1 VRAREAT
8 TWVVV
13 LFAVC
18 LSLGYL
24 VPHSANLAL
33 AAAAAVTLAG
43 IALFDP
49 VLLPLVSMPLLV
61 VSNRIGGG
69 GLNLSLADAALFA
82 AFWPAL
88 LFGRRPYTRL
98 MRSALW
104 LCGIYQ
110 LGSLF
115 TVLANP
121 YRQNTV
127 EWFHAALL
135 VGGALVVG
143 WAVGASGR
151 AHLGVGLFVLAC
163 VAIGLN
169 ATVLGAAQGFSN
181 PVYPSFPVPLAKN
194 FAGPILSWAA
204 LICFA
209 RPPWLRWPSWAT
221 VPAFVIC
228 TLGTFATQSRQAL
241 IGLGVGMVIIAFRPG
256 LGRHLGRKLLL
267 FATIPL
273 LAVGASSV
281 RSDLS
286 GKDQFNSTALRLPG
300 LEGGLQV
307 WRTDPWFGAGLR
319 WWIGSPQANGFQPPS
334 VFIEVLSSVGLV
346 GFAAFTIL
354 MLGSL
359 AIAWRIEPVV
369 GTLAVAIIA
378 SRIVQSQFDQF
389 WVSSLVST
397 PFVLLGVCLGVQAYN
412 ARTARADDLAGTVVA
427 PAPQVTTAP
436 PFATAPA
443 VTTAAPVTRL
453 RTPSSRP

>member
-1 VRAREAT
+1 MKGGRAREAT

-13 LFAVC
+13 LFTVC
-18 LSLGYL
+18 LSLAYL
-24 VPHSANLAL
+24 VPHSSKLSVV
-33 AAAAAVTLAG
+33 AAVAVALAG
-43 IALFDP
+43 IALYDP
-49 VLLPLVSMPLLV
+49 VLLPLVAMPLLV

-88 LFGRRPYTRL
+88 FFGRRPYTRL
-98 MRSALW
+98 MRTALW

-110 LGSLF
+110 FGSLF
-115 TVLANP
+115 TVIANP
-121 YRQNTV
+121 YRQNTT

-143 WAVGASGR
+143 WTVGASGR
-151 AHLGVGLFVLAC
+151 ANLGVGLFVLAC
-163 VAIGLN
+163 VAIGVD
-169 ATVLGAAQGFSN
+169 AVVLGAAQGFAS
-181 PVYPSFPVPLAKN
+181 PVYPTFPVPLAKN
-194 FAGPILSWAA
+194 FAGPLLSWAA
-204 LICFA
+204 LVCFA
-209 RPPWLRWPSWAT
+209 LPSWLRWPTWAT

-241 IGLGVGMVIIAFRPG
+241 VGLGVGMVIIAFRPG
-256 LGRHLGRKLLL
+256 MGRRLGRKLLL
-267 FATIPL
+267 IATTPIML
-273 LAVGASSV
+273 VVVASV

-286 GKDQFNSTALRLPG
+286 GENQFNSTALRVPG
-300 LEGGLQV
+300 LEAGLEV

-319 WWIGSPQANGFQPPS
+319 WWIGSPHANGFQPPS

-346 GFAAFTIL
+346 GFAAFAVL

-389 WVSSLVST
+389 WVSSLVSV

-412 ARTARADDLAGTVVA
+412 ARTGRAQLIAGELEPPASFREVPSPARSDSLGLAGRA
-427 PAPQVTTAP
+427 
-436 PFATAPA
+436 
-443 VTTAAPVTRL
+443 
-453 RTPSSRP
+453 

>member
-1 VRAREAT
+1 MTWVRARAAT
-8 TWVVV
+8 TWAVA

-18 LSLGYL
+18 LSLAYL
-24 VPHSANLAL
+24 VPNSPNLAL
-33 AAAAAVTLAG
+33 AGAAAVALAG
-43 IALFDP
+43 IALYDP
-49 VLLPLVSMPLLV
+49 VLLPLVAMPLLV
-61 VSNRIGGG
+61 VSNRVGGG
-69 GLNLSLADAALFA
+69 GLNLSMADAALFA

-88 LFGRRPYTRL
+88 FFGRRPYTRL
-98 MRSALW
+98 MRTALW

-110 LGSLF
+110 VGSLF
-115 TVLANP
+115 TVIANP

-151 AHLGVGLFVLAC
+151 ANLGVGLFVLMC
-163 VAIGLN
+163 VAVGID
-169 ATVLGAAQGFSN
+169 ATILGASTGFSD
-181 PVYPSFPVPLAKN
+181 PIYPDFPVPLAKN
-194 FAGPILSWAA
+194 FAGPLLSWAA
-204 LICFA
+204 LVCFA
-209 RPPWLRWPSWAT
+209 LPSWLRWPTWAT

-241 IGLGVGMVIIAFRPG
+241 VGLGVGMVIIAFRPG
-256 LGRHLGRKLLL
+256 LGRRFGRKLLL
-267 FATIPL
+267 FATTPL
-273 LAVGASSV
+273 MLVVAASV

-286 GKDQFNSTALRLPG
+286 GENQFNSTALRVPG
-300 LEGGLQV
+300 LEDGLAV
-307 WRTDPWFGAGLR
+307 WRTDPLFGAGLR

-346 GFAAFTIL
+346 GFVAFVIL

-389 WVSSLVST
+389 WVSSLVSV

-412 ARTARADDLAGTVVA
+412 ARTARAGSLEGDVAQEA
-427 PAPQVTTAP
+427 PAS
-436 PFATAPA
+436 
-443 VTTAAPVTRL
+443 AAA
-453 RTPSSRP
+453 SRA